1 MRKTLTI
8 LTLALAATTAQADHA
23 WHLQVHT
30 KSHHFDARTNGKQWE
45 DGNYG
50 IGLRREFNADW
61 SLQGGVYRNSIGR
74 TTLYATA
81 DWTPL
86 QHGAFS
92 AGVFAGLRT
101 GYEKGVQPAAGGL
114 VRWQGERTSI
124 TVRMAPKVSSTGS
137 AMVALELGWKF

>member
-1 MRKTLTI
+1 MKTAAL
-8 LTLALAATTAQADHA
+8 LLALAATAAQADPA

-45 DGNYG
+45 ESNYG
-50 IGLRREFNADW
+50 LGLRRELSADW
-61 SLQGGVYRNSIGR
+61 SLQGGVYRNSLGR

-92 AGVFAGLRT
+92 AGVFAGVRT
-101 GYEKGVQPAAGGL
+101 GYEKRLQAAAGGL
-114 VRWQGERTSI
+114 VRWQGERMST
-124 TVRMAPKVSSTGS
+124 TVRFSPKASRTGS
-137 AMVALELGWKF
+137 AVIALELGWRF